1 MSGRIIAS
9 SLFSYREVHRTIV
22 GLIELNL
29 IRAIREIRGKISIM
43 SENVVGIE
51 LPKGLFAGKTAIV
64 TGASRGVGRAT
75 ALRLAE
81 GGANVVVNY
90 LNNDPEGFETS
101 RQSQARGVQ
110 SFPIKGDTSDF
121 LQARRVA
128 NKTVEEFGAIDL
140 LVLNAGIWEGAPIEE
155 MSEETWNRVLNTNL
169 KSAWAMSKACVP
181 AMKKRES
188 GAIVLVSSTAGQRG
202 EANYSNYAASKGG
215 QISFTKALASELCPK
230 IRVNCV
236 APGWIETAMVR
247 PVFEDKDYE
256 QSVIESIPLKR
267 IATTDDIALSIC
279 FLLSPWARHITGEI
293 LNVNGGAVLCG

>member
-1 MSGRIIAS
+1 
-9 SLFSYREVHRTIV
+9 
-22 GLIELNL
+22 
-29 IRAIREIRGKISIM
+29 M
-43 SENVVGIE
+43 SEKSVEIK
-51 LPKGLFAGKTAIV
+51 LPSNLFQGKTAIV

-81 GGANVVVNY
+81 SGANVVVNY
-90 LNNDPEGFETS
+90 LSADEKAKNVVELCKEKGVDAIAVQGDV
-101 RQSQARGVQ
+101 SQWLDAHN
-110 SFPIKGDTSDF
+110 
-121 LQARRVA
+121 LA
-128 NKTVEEFGAIDL
+128 NKAIEKFGRIDL

-169 KSAWAMSKACVP
+169 KAAWAMSKACVP

-247 PVFEDKDYE
+247 PVFKDENYKK
-256 QSVIESIPLKR
+256 SVINSIPLQR
-267 IATTDDIALSIC
+267 MAMTDDVALSIC
-279 FLLSPWARHITGEI
+279 FLLSDWSRHITGEI
-293 LNVNGGAVLCG
+293 LNINGGAVLCG

>member
-1 MSGRIIAS
+1 MIKTSV
-9 SLFSYREVHRTIV
+9 E
-22 GLIELNL
+22 
-29 IRAIREIRGKISIM
+29 
-43 SENVVGIE
+43 IE
-51 LPKGLFAGKTAIV
+51 LPRNLFSGKSAIV
-64 TGASRGVGRAT
+64 TGASRGVGRAV
-75 ALRLAE
+75 AVRLAE

-90 LNNDPEGFETS
+90 LSRHEDADETVKMCE
-101 RQSQARGVQ
+101 AKGVRAIAVQ
-110 SFPIKGDTSDF
+110 GDVS
-121 LQARRVA
+121 LYSAAAEVA
-128 NKTVEEFGAIDL
+128 KRAVQEFGGIDL

-155 MSEETWNRVLNTNL
+155 MSEETWDRVLDTNL

-181 AMKKRES
+181 AMKKRDS

-256 QSVIESIPLKR
+256 QSVIDSIPLKR

>member
-1 MSGRIIAS
+1 MSTVAFPKT
-9 SLFSYREVHRTIV
+9 LFE
-22 GLIELNL
+22 
-29 IRAIREIRGKISIM
+29 GK
-43 SENVVGIE
+43 N
-51 LPKGLFAGKTAIV
+51 AIV

-81 GGANVVVNY
+81 GGANVAVSFLIN
-90 LNNDPEGFETS
+90 ETEAGETVS
-101 RQSQARGVQ
+101 RCKDLGVR
-110 SFPIKGDTSDF
+110 SFSVAGDTSD
-121 LQARRVA
+121 LNSARKIAEMTVA
-128 NKTVEEFGAIDL
+128 EFGSIDL

-181 AMKKRES
+181 AMKKGGS
-188 GAIVLVSSTAGQRG
+188 GSIVLVSSTAGQRG
-202 EANYSNYAASKGG
+202 EANFSNYAASKGG
-215 QISFTKALASELCPK
+215 QISFTKALACELAPK

-247 PVFEDKDYE
+247 PAFDDEKYK
-256 QSVIESIPLKR
+256 QAVIDSIPLKR